1 MNMVC
6 VKSIE
11 LVEVDR
17 DRIEFA
23 NFPPPDVRFQPEELL
38 PVKDIGITREMIKGK
53 VFRNSLG
60 RKVCIGMRK
69 EVQDAL
75 GLPFEAFDDLRD
87 QVEQKNL
94 IVKDLLEQINA
105 IKNMGFWARFR
116 RLFFSYS

>member
-17 DRIEFA
+17 NRIEFGS
-23 NFPPPDVRFQPEELL
+23 FPPLDVRSHTGGIL
-38 PVKDIGITREMIKGK
+38 PVKDIDITREMIKGR

-75 GLPFEAFDDLRD
+75 GLPFEAFDGLRD

-94 IVKDLLEQINA
+94 IVNDLLEQINV
-105 IKNMGFWARFR
+105 IKNMGFWGRFR
-116 RLFFSYS
+116 CLFFSYS